1 MPFNLVALH
10 KVWQDKIESKLLKKE
25 RVIGKIKQHWDRS
38 SQELFGEGLRKD
50 STDSSTIPSIS
61 SSVKSAIRKQ

>member
-1 MPFNLVALH
+1 M
-10 KVWQDKIESKLLKKE
+10 SKLLKKE
-25 RVIGKIKQHWDRS
+25 RVIGKIKQHWERS
-38 SQELFGEGLRKD
+38 SQELPGEGLRKD